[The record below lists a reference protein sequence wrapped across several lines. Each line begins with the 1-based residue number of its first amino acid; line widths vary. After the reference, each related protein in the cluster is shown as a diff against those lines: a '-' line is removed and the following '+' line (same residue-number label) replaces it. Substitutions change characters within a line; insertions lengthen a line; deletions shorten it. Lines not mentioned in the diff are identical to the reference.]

1 MIIYVL
7 MFASSTLFAYLA
19 QRNKVAVKD
28 NEGNEKYR
36 LNRFYVVLSALI
48 PIFFAGMR
56 GAIADTWAYIN
67 SFKNIIWSDVSDLIT
82 GKVDGKAPGYYFL
95 EWLFKQLVDNYTVW
109 FFLIAIFCVV
119 CLWIVFAKYSDSF
132 ALSVF
137 LFYGT
142 TSFSWLFN
150 GMRQY
155 IAVCA
160 MFLMFPLMLRTGN
173 RKRDFRNLILFIVI
187 TLLLYTIH
195 SSAIVILPI
204 FLLCRGNLFGRWKT
218 LLILGFVVASAFV
231 GPFTSFLSDL
241 FSDASF
247 GTVSKDIQNYDGA
260 NILRIVIAAIPIFL
274 GLYRLKAIKNDNEP
288 VFNFCFNMSLIN
300 VCIWVPAVVISGN
313 TFGRFAE
320 YCSVFNMIL
329 YPMIINRYY
338 GGKTKKL
345 LTILLILAFVFWF
358 YYQMKLTWNW
368 PYLSEVIGNFY

>member
-1 MIIYVL
+1 MIIYTL
-7 MFASSTLFAYLA
+7 MFALSVVFAYIA
-19 QRNKVAVKD
+19 QANKSAVVVKD
-28 NEGNEKYR
+28 GGVKYR
-36 LNRFYVVLSALI
+36 LNRIFLILSALV

-56 GAIADTWAYIN
+56 GAVADTGSYIN
-67 SFKNIIWSDVSDLIT
+67 SYESITWDSVWKLIT
-82 GKVDGKAPGYYFL
+82 GEAEGKSPGFHFL
-95 EWLFKQLVDNYTVW
+95 EWLFHLVFEDYTVW
-109 FFLIAIFCVV
+109 FFIVAAFCIFC
-119 CLWIVFAKYSDSF
+119 LWKTFIKYSDSF
-132 ALSVF
+132 TLSVF
-137 LFYGT
+137 LFFGT
-142 TSFSWLFN
+142 TSFSWMFN

-160 MFLMFPLMLRTGN
+160 MFMMFPLLLDSGIKKKN
-173 RKRDFRNLILFIVI
+173 VKNLVLFIVLSFI
-187 TLLLYTIH
+187 LYTIH

-218 LLILGFVVASAFV
+218 LLILGFVSASAFV
-231 GPFTSFLSDL
+231 GPFTDFLSDL

-247 GTVSKDIQNYDGA
+247 GTVANDLKEYDGA
-260 NILRIVIAAIPIFL
+260 NILRLVIAAMPIFL
-274 GLYRLKAIKNDNEP
+274 GLYRIKQIKNDNEP

-320 YCSVFNMIL
+320 YCSVFNLIL

-338 GGKTKKL
+338 GGKTRK
-345 LTILLILAFVFWF
+345 ILIIGLILAFSFWF